1 MTRLIALTMLLAL
14 PEIANASVVRI
25 EILQTTPVTTPRGA
39 ESVGP
44 YEQITGKIHGE
55 LDPNDPKNAIIT
67 DIKLVP
73 RNARGKVEYVAT
85 FTLVK
90 PVDMTK
96 ASGVL
101 RYTVVNRGGGQ
112 AVPSPDGH
120 VTLVSGWQ
128 GDIAP
133 TPANQTIKV
142 PVAKNA
148 DGTSITG
155 PFLLRFTNARVN
167 QAGNT
172 VSLTIPREQPSPYPP
187 VTLDTKQATLIAI
200 TSQSATG
207 VRHAS
212 TIIPSTDW
220 AFADCGTVAFPGGP
234 DPTRLCL
241 RNGFKPE
248 TVYELRYTVKDP
260 LVLGAGLAATR
271 DINSFFRY
279 EKQDAT
285 GTANP
290 VAGRINWAISEGS
303 SQSGTFLKL
312 MIMLGF
318 NQDEAGRKVWDGVNP
333 NIAGRITDLNRRFA
347 LPGGTVQLYELGH
360 EASAWWGEWNDPVR
374 GYGTASVLDRCRRTN
389 TCPKILETFGAA
401 EIWSLRQS
409 YSLVGSTAKEDI
421 APPDIVRRYYFSGVA
436 HGGGGGG
443 FSITTAPVRT
453 ALGQCDLMSNP
464 APSSPMRSALLK
476 SFTEWVTKGT
486 PMPPTKYPR
495 VADGTLV
502 PPTSAAMGFPKIP
515 GRPSPDGVLHPLLD
529 YNVGPEFNYRDQSGV
544 ASQSPEIKGVLPQ
557 LVPRVDADGN
567 EVAGIKSPLQM
578 APLGTY
584 TGWNVIS
591 SGMFKGQLCHN
602 NGTGVAGYI
611 PFAVTKAERL
621 AGGDPRLSLEERY
634 QTHEGYVKAITDA
647 ANGLVKDGYLLRADA
662 DAMIAQ
668 ARASD
673 VLRRSPV
680 NGQ

>member
-1 MTRLIALTMLLAL
+1 MKRIIGMLAVLLASAAV
-14 PEIANASVVRI
+14 ANAHVVRV
-25 EILQTTPVTTPRGA
+25 EILQTTPVATPRGA

-55 LDPNDPKNAIIT
+55 LDPNDPRNAIIT
-67 DIKLVP
+67 DIKLAP

-96 ASGVL
+96 SSGVL

-128 GDIAP
+128 GDIVP
-133 TPANQTIKV
+133 TATNQTMTV
-142 PVAKNA
+142 PVARNA

-155 PFLLRFTNARVN
+155 PLVLRFTSRFVN

-172 VSLTIPREQPSPYPP
+172 IPLTIPREQPAYPP
-187 VTLDTKQATLIAI
+187 ATLDTKQATLIAI

-212 TIIPSTDW
+212 TIVPSTDW
-220 AFADCGTVAFPGGP
+220 AFADCGAVAFPGKP

-241 RNGFKPE
+241 KNGFKPE
-248 TVYELRYTVKDP
+248 TVYELRYTAKDP
-260 LVLGAGLAATR
+260 LVLGIGLAATR

-285 GTANP
+285 GTPNP
-290 VAGRINWAISEGS
+290 VAGRLNWAISEGS

-318 NQDEAGRKVWDGVNP
+318 NQDEAARKVWDGVNP
-333 NIAGRITDLNRRFA
+333 NIAGRNTDLNRRFA
-347 LPGGTVQLYELGH
+347 LPGGNVMLYELGH
-360 EASAWWGEWNDPVR
+360 EAPSWWGEWNDTVR
-374 GYGTASVLDRCRRTN
+374 GYGMASVLDRCRRTN
-389 TCPKILETFGAA
+389 TCPKILETFGSA
-401 EIWSLRQS
+401 EIWGLRQS

-421 APPDIVRRYYFSGVA
+421 APPDIVRRYYFAGVA
-436 HGGGGGG
+436 HGGGAGG
-443 FSITTAPVRT
+443 FSVTTQAVT
-453 ALGQCDLMSNP
+453 TSLGRCDLMSNP
-464 APSSPMRSALLK
+464 APSAPMRSALLK
-476 SFTEWVTKGT
+476 SFTDWVTKGIA
-486 PMPPTKYPR
+486 MPPSKYPT

-515 GRPSPDGVLHPLLD
+515 GRPLPDGVLHPLLD
-529 YNVGPEFNYRDQSGV
+529 YDVGPEFNYRDQSGV

-591 SGMFKGQLCHN
+591 SGMFKGQLCNN

-611 PFAVTKAERL
+611 PFVVTRAERL
-621 AGGDPRLSLEERY
+621 ASGDPRLSLEERY
-634 QTHEGYVKAITDA
+634 QTHEGYVKAVTDA
-647 ANGLVKDGYLLRADA
+647 ANALLKQGYLLRADA
-662 DAMIAQ
+662 EAMIAQ
-668 ARASD
+668 ASAST
-673 VLRRSPV
+673 VLR
-680 NGQ
+680 